1 MLLPAIVRHSDLCFL
16 AARQGPLAANMARR
30 ALRTLAAAHPA
41 KALKVACVSFAAIVT
56 ALWFRSALLES
67 AQLCVQQQAC
77 LANVA
82 AYSIAMLHEP

>member
-1 MLLPAIVRHSDLCFL
+1 MPLLRTGAKFSCTVVYTNRV
-16 AARQGPLAANMARR
+16 RR
-30 ALRTLAAAHPA
+30 ALRTLAAADPA
-41 KALKVACVSFAAIVT
+41 RALKVACVCFAAIVT

-82 AYSIAMLHEP
+82 AYSIAVLHEP